1 MARDVVRSGRLAGER
16 AGDIARYLS
25 SSWADRWIGE
35 ADLLVD
41 MAHVLMLEEQ
51 GIVGDEHARALLKG
65 LLRLH
70 DDGLPESVYDPVF
83 EDVHAGIETHLTEM
97 VGEEAGGRLH
107 IGRSRN
113 DEVATCM
120 RLRLRDELL
129 ALASEVC
136 ELRRVLIETASAH
149 TESVM
154 PGFTHLQHAQ
164 PTTLAH
170 HLLAYASAF
179 ERDCGRIIDAYG
191 RVNRS
196 PLGAAAFAST
206 GYPIDRE
213 STAARLGLSGLLENS
228 MDAVS
233 GRDFALEALSAG
245 AVLMAT
251 ASRLAD
257 ELVLWSS
264 PLVGFVELDDAFCST
279 SSIMPQKKN
288 PDTLELLRAKAAS
301 VTGELAAALGIV
313 KGLPQAYN
321 RDLQQLSPHLWRGSD
336 EVRTSTRVLAGAV
349 GTARFMTERMAAQAG
364 LGGSTATELADTLV
378 REFELPF
385 RTAHHVVARAVR
397 DDRLDLAGLEAA
409 AREMAGLSLV
419 ERGLDQARVDRALDP
434 GESVRVRSAPG
445 GPAPGAIRAQLEH
458 LSAGIERDRAWIE
471 NEKTRVGSAIDGLL
485 DAAREEIR

>member
-41 MAHVLMLEEQ
+41 MAHVLMLGQQ
-51 GIVGDEHARALLKG
+51 GIIGDEHVRALLQG
-65 LLRLH
+65 LVRLH
-70 DDGLPESVYDPVF
+70 DDGLPESVYDPVY
-83 EDVHAGIETHLTEM
+83 EDVHAGIETHLTAM

-129 ALASEVC
+129 ALADEVC
-136 ELRRVLIETASAH
+136 ALRRVLTEIASAH
-149 TESVM
+149 EESVM

-170 HLLAYASAF
+170 HMLAYASAF
-179 ERDCGRIIDAYG
+179 ERDWGRLIDAYG

-213 STAARLGLSGLLENS
+213 STAARLGFSDLVENS

-233 GRDFALEALSAG
+233 GRDFALEPLSAA

-264 PLVGFVELDDAFCST
+264 SLVGFVELDDAYCST

-301 VTGELAAALGIV
+301 VAGELGAALGIV

-321 RDLQQLSPHLWRGSD
+321 RDLQELSPHLWRGID
-336 EVRTSTRVLAGAV
+336 EARTSVRILTGAV
-349 GTARFMTERMAAQAG
+349 GTARFETERMAAQAG

-378 REFELPF
+378 REFGLPF

-397 DDRLDLAGLEAA
+397 EGRLDLAGLEAA
-409 AREMAGLSLV
+409 GVTMAGLSLV

-434 GESVRVRSAPG
+434 RESVRVRGAPG
-445 GPAPGAIRAQLEH
+445 GPAPAAVRAQLET
-458 LSAGIERDRAWIE
+458 LSAGLRRDGMFIDQ
-471 NEKTRVGSAIDGLL
+471 EKKRVETAIDGLL
-485 DAAREEIR
+485 ASAREVIG